1 MPIQTLLDPACHQR
15 LVTRLRSLRPDAPAG
30 WGRMNAP
37 QMLNHL
43 RDSMRWTLGEI
54 SIAPQRGLLR
64 WPGVRHA
71 VMFWLPWPKG
81 KIPSVPELF
90 LTPPGSWDADLAALE
105 ELLRRFVAET
115 GRRQWPE
122 HVVFGPMSHALWGR
136 FAHRHF
142 DHHLQQFGV

>member
-1 MPIQTLLDPACHQR
+1 MQTLLDPACHQR
-15 LVTRLRSLRPDAPAG
+15 LVTRLRSLRADTPAR

-43 RDSMRWTLGEI
+43 RDQLRWTLGEI
-54 SIAPQRGLLR
+54 NITPQHGVLR
-64 WPGVRHA
+64 WPVVRHA
-71 VMFWLPWPKG
+71 VMFWMPWPKG

-90 LTPPGSWDADLAALE
+90 LTAPGSWDADLAALE
-105 ELLRRFVAET
+105 ELLRRFAAET

-136 FAHRHF
+136 FTHRHF
-142 DHHLQQFGV
+142 DHHLQQFGA